1 MEMVFNKGERMT
13 KRETVIAFIKDMLR
27 PRTLEEIISKELR
40 EAYLSKMD
48 AEKSLEYAT
57 SIVEYNRQRIRRLEE
72 RLKEL
77 GEHDAWN
84 YCMGSF
90 IYVFGWGSRSDCRRS
105 NFDDK

>member
-13 KRETVIAFIKDMLR
+13 KRETIIAFIKDMLR

-40 EAYLSKMD
+40 EAYVSKMN
-48 AEKSLEYAT
+48 AEQSLEYAT

-77 GEHDAWN
+77 GEHDA
-84 YCMGSF
+84 
-90 IYVFGWGSRSDCRRS
+90 
-105 NFDDK
+105 